1 MAFGPPPG
9 VDVDAAKSFAG
20 AVDDEYED
28 DCAAAATASVTQPME
43 VAMEVAMAAAA
54 AITGAAL
61 PPHSSTGLLVVELE

>member
-43 VAMEVAMAAAA
+43 VAMAAAA

-61 PPHSSTGLLVVELE
+61 APHSSTGLLVVELE